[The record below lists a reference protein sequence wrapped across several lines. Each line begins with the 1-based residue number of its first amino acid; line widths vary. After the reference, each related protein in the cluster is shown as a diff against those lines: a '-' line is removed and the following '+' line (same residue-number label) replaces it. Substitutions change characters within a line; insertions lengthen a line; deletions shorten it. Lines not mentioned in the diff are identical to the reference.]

1 MYKKVEGEMETLL
14 FVPEGHIA
22 WEISDSTSKT
32 FSWIIGGRGTTSPT
46 SRAAGSSDRFGVTG
60 WQYYDNDEWKE
71 GDINLTC
78 VEEDDVAGTSD
89 SDKNVNETKI

>member
-1 MYKKVEGEMETLL
+1 MEAGRWSAGRPVYKKVEGETERIL
-14 FVPEGHIA
+14 FVQEGNVE
-22 WEISDSTSKT
+22 WEISDSTSGT
-32 FSWIIGGRGTTSPT
+32 FTWIKSGRGTTSPA

-78 VEEDDVAGTSD
+78 VEE
-89 SDKNVNETKI
+89 